1 MELKKEN
8 LKYLYYILVPI
19 IIVVFYQG
27 YNYFI
32 EQKQPDFAVYRPG
45 LIDDCAMTRE
55 DVAKQ
60 LNFSKLVENNKIE
73 LEKTNQDNLKLYES
87 SACISKEMFSFT
99 YSLLDDFSIEHQQ
112 GTNSQIYQL
121 SYAKVAELIKN
132 TKKDDDITKQLLKS
146 LDYYLN
152 DAYAKQFLNESELY
166 QRYQP
171 LIGPSAHDESG
182 RYVLVVKV
190 NLVGANVYHDRDH
203 TKLKKRVYFFDSLNL
218 SHEKVGEEHEKTN

>member
-73 LEKTNQDNLKLYES
+73 LENQ
-87 SACISKEMFSFT
+87 
-99 YSLLDDFSIEHQQ
+99 
-112 GTNSQIYQL
+112 
-121 SYAKVAELIKN
+121 KN
-132 TKKDDDITKQLLKS
+132 VFLWEKK
-146 LDYYLN
+146 
-152 DAYAKQFLNESELY
+152 F
-166 QRYQP
+166 
-171 LIGPSAHDESG
+171 
-182 RYVLVVKV
+182 
-190 NLVGANVYHDRDH
+190 
-203 TKLKKRVYFFDSLNL
+203 
-218 SHEKVGEEHEKTN
+218 